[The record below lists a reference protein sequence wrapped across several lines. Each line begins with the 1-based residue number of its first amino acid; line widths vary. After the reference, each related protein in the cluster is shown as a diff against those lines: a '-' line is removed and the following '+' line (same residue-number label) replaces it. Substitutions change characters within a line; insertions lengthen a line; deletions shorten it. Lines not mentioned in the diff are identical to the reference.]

1 MHCTSLSNPLF
12 TPVASDVTSNS
23 TVPCYLFAMRQLTF
37 VKPLTYFSVLSCLFT
52 LGFDS
57 TPSFAQDS
65 IPAPAKE
72 TMPSDPKALMLLAVK
87 TNGLTGPEIQPWHL
101 KASYKILDEKGS
113 TSDQGTYE
121 EFWAG
126 PTKYKRT
133 FTGTAFTQ
141 SYYRSEKDF
150 LRSGVQKLPSELI
163 SDVRRELVE
172 PMPDERTTQYMSFVV
187 RQSEAGATKLI
198 CLSLD
203 GKTIYN
209 APSNLIGR
217 AFCLDT
223 EKPLLLISTSNAES
237 AQYLHSDFQNFQGRS
252 VAGNLKVFQDGKL
265 GLTAHLE
272 ILEPLVTIQESDFA
286 PPPDATPTPQK
297 ISISAGV
304 AQGFLPKHDNPVYP
318 KGATSVGAV
327 IVRILIDTSGHVA
340 DPKFLAGPPEL
351 RQASLDC
358 IRKWTYK
365 PYLLNGR
372 PIDVDTTVNLV
383 FSR

>member
-1 MHCTSLSNPLF
+1 
-12 TPVASDVTSNS
+12 
-23 TVPCYLFAMRQLTF
+23 MRKTIF
-37 VKPLTYFSVLSCLFT
+37 VKPLSCFCISTCLYVLCLASAAA
-52 LGFDS
+52 L
-57 TPSFAQDS
+57 AQDPN
-65 IPAPAKE
+65 PA
-72 TMPSDPKALMLLAVK
+72 TTLPSDPKALMLLAAKV
-87 TNGLTGPEIQPWHL
+87 NGLPGSDAQPWHL
-101 KASYKILDEKGS
+101 KASWKMLDEKGS

-141 SYYRSEKDF
+141 SYYRTEKDF

-172 PMPDERTTQYMSFVV
+172 PMPDERTVRYMSFVV
-187 RQSEAGATKLI
+187 RESEAGSTKLS

-203 GKTIYN
+203 GKAIYN
-209 APSNLIGR
+209 APSYLIGR
-217 AFCLDT
+217 SFCFDT
-223 EKPLLLISTSNAES
+223 EKPLLRISTSNADL

-252 VAGNLKVFQDGKL
+252 VAGDLKIIQDGKL
-265 GLTAHLE
+265 ALTVHLE

-286 PPPDATPTPQK
+286 PPPDATQAPHK
-297 ISISAGV
+297 ITLSAGV
-304 AQGFLPKHDNPVYP
+304 AQGFLLKHYDPVYP
-318 KGATSVGAV
+318 KGASSVGTV
-327 IVRILIDTSGHVA
+327 IARIVVDTSGHVA

-351 RQASLDC
+351 RNASLDC

-365 PYLLNGR
+365 PYLLNGS
-372 PIDVDTTVNLV
+372 PVEFDTTVNLV